1 MNKKGFFFTL
11 DAILAISVSLLFFGI
26 LFYWSAHL
34 DVGDLRQNELLGYSQ
49 SVASVMEKQDGFA
62 QNNLSS
68 FLGNNTRNGTCFNV
82 SVYSPAGILQYSSL
96 KIGCTNTTYPLSVS
110 RSFVSGN
117 SSLYLARLEGWYA

>member
-11 DAILAISVSLLFFGI
+11 DALLALTVSLLFFGI

-34 DVGDLRQNELLGYSQ
+34 DVGDLRQGEFLGYSQ
-49 SVASVMEKQDGFA
+49 SVASVMEKQDAFG

-68 FLGNNTRNGTCFNV
+68 FLGNYTRNQTCFNV
-82 SVYSPAGILQYSSL
+82 TVYAPSGVLQYGVV
-96 KIGCTNTTYPLSVS
+96 KKGCTNTTYPSALL

-117 SSLYLARLEGWYA
+117 GSLYLARLEGWYA